1 MTDFFLIII
10 NINIVGFPPPM
21 DTNALVLFNVFIN
34 KLYEG
39 IECSLSQFADD
50 TKLGRTVHLLDGSK
64 AVQGGKSE
72 LLCKQPVIHRCIFVE
87 TQII

>member
-1 MTDFFLIII
+1 M
-10 NINIVGFPPPM
+10 G
-21 DTNALVLFNVFIN
+21 
-34 KLYEG
+34 G
-39 IECSLSQFADD
+39 ILSQFADD

-64 AVQGGKSE
+64 AMQGGKSE